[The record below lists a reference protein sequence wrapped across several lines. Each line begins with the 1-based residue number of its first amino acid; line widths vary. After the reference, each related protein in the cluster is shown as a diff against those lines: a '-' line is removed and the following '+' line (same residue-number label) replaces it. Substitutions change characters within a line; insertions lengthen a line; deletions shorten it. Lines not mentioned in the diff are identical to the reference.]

1 MRLWVLS
8 SATALA
14 LAAPVAAQAPGLAIH
29 GAGLPSGLHV
39 AATAGLGGASSW
51 PGEAFTLGASL
62 GYSRGRLG
70 LVGTLGRI
78 DFDGDLF
85 ESSLTGGVRGVIRVF
100 GGGLDIPLQV
110 DAFAG
115 YGRFDEPEPDCIDCS
130 KPWSRRGVQQAPAG
144 LALTLNLSTPVV
156 SIRPWLAPRVQL
168 QTQVTGDVGR
178 DELFWG
184 ASAGIDLRFLGG
196 LGLTVAWDKV
206 EATDRIIGFGLTYR
220 F

>member
-1 MRLWVLS
+1 MRLLLCGV
-8 SATALA
+8 TALA
-14 LAAPVAAQAPGLAIH
+14 LAAPVAAQTPGLAIH
-29 GAGLPSGLHV
+29 GAGLPTGVHV
-39 AATAGLGGASSW
+39 GATAGVAGASTW
-51 PGEAFTLGASL
+51 PGDGVTVA
-62 GYSRGRLG
+62 G
-70 LVGTLGRI
+70 LVGYSGDRFGIVGSVGRI

-85 ESSLTGGVRGVIRVF
+85 ESSITGGVRGVFRVF
-100 GGGLDIPLQV
+100 GGGVDMPLQV

-130 KPWSRRGVQQAPAG
+130 KPWSSRGTWQAPAG
-144 LALTLNLSTPVV
+144 LALTLDLPTAVV

-168 QTQVTGDVGR
+168 QTEVTGDVGR

-196 LGLTVAWDKV
+196 LGLSIAWDKV
-206 EATDRIIGFGLTYR
+206 EETDQIIGFGLTYR